1 MELLKIIIQHYS
13 SAKTYKWAKL
23 ESCAKDINK
32 YKSGTYY
39 KGKWFQIKRG
49 EIYIAYKEEGFH
61 NKHGEALAQVGC
73 PVPGGT
79 QGQAGGALST

>member
-61 NKHGEALAQVGC
+61 NKHGEALAQVAQRGEGHFS
-73 PVPGGT
+73 VRLD
-79 QGQAGGALST
+79 GALST